1 MTSSIKNLDNSPYS
15 IHIKTFDELT
25 PFMLYDILAL
35 RNEVFVV
42 EQQAI
47 YNDTDYADQKS
58 HHLFVYEGESLAS
71 YIRLIPKGIKYEEAS
86 IGRVVTSP
94 KHRYKGY
101 SRLLMIEGM
110 KLELQLDP
118 YSKGIR
124 ISAQSYLQKFYGSLG
139 FEVCSEEYLEDG
151 LPHVE
156 MVFTR

>member
-1 MTSSIKNLDNSPYS
+1 MTLSTKNPDNSPFS
-15 IHIKTFDELT
+15 ILIKTFEELS
-25 PFMLYDILAL
+25 PFELYDILAL

-42 EQQAI
+42 EQHAI

-58 HHLFVYEGESLAS
+58 HHLMLYDGDELAS

-86 IGRVVTSP
+86 IGRVVTNP
-94 KHRYKGY
+94 NHRYKGY

-110 KLELQLDP
+110 KLENQLNP
-118 YSKGIR
+118 TSNGIR
-124 ISAQSYLQKFYGSLG
+124 ISAQSYLQQFYGSLG
-139 FEVCSEEYLEDG
+139 FVVCSEEYLEDG

>member
-1 MTSSIKNLDNSPYS
+1 MTSSTKNLDNVPYS
-15 IHIKTFDELT
+15 IIIKTFENLS
-25 PFMLYDILAL
+25 PNELYDILAL

-58 HHLFVYEGESLAS
+58 HHLFIYEGDSLAS
-71 YIRLIPKGIKYEEAS
+71 YIRLIPKGIKYDEAS

-101 SRLLMIEGM
+101 SRILMVEGM
-110 KLELQLDP
+110 NLEFQLDP
-118 YSKGIR
+118 HSKGLR
-124 ISAQSYLQKFYGSLG
+124 ISAQSYLQQFYGSLG
-139 FEVCSEEYLEDG
+139 FVVCSEEYLEDG

>member
-1 MTSSIKNLDNSPYS
+1 MTSSTKNPDNSTS
-15 IHIKTFDELT
+15 IQIKTFDELT
-25 PFMLYDILAL
+25 PFEVYDILAL

-47 YNDTDYADQKS
+47 YNDTDYTDQKS
-58 HHLFVYEGESLAS
+58 HHIFLYEGDSLAS
-71 YIRLIPKGIKYEEAS
+71 YIRLIPKGIKYDEAS

-94 KHRYKGY
+94 KYRYKGY

-110 KLELQLDP
+110 KLEYQLDP
-118 YSKGIR
+118 HSKGIR
-124 ISAQSYLQKFYGSLG
+124 ISAQSYLQQFYGSLG

-151 LPHVE
+151 LLHVE

>member
-1 MTSSIKNLDNSPYS
+1 MTSSTKNPDNSTS
-15 IHIKTFDELT
+15 IQIKTFDELT
-25 PFMLYDILAL
+25 PFEVYDILAL

-58 HHLFVYEGESLAS
+58 HHIFIYEGESLAS
-71 YIRLIPKGIKYEEAS
+71 YIRLIPKGIKYDEAS

-94 KHRYKGY
+94 KHRFKGY

-110 KLELQLDP
+110 KLEHHLDP
-118 YSKGIR
+118 HSKGIR

-139 FEVCSEEYLEDG
+139 FVVCSEEYLEDG

>member
-1 MTSSIKNLDNSPYS
+1 MTSSIKNHDNVTCTLR
-15 IHIKTFDELT
+15 IKNFNELT
-25 PFMLYDILAL
+25 PFEVYDILAL

-47 YNDTDYADQKS
+47 YNDTDYSDQKS
-58 HHLFVYEGESLAS
+58 YHFMMYEGNELAS
-71 YIRLIPKGIKYEEAS
+71 YIRLIPKGIKYDEAS

-94 KHRYKGY
+94 KYRYKGY
-101 SRLLMIEGM
+101 SRILMIEGM
-110 KLELQLDP
+110 KLEHQLEP
-118 YSKGIR
+118 NSIGIR

-139 FEVCSEEYLEDG
+139 FVVCSDEYLEDG

>member
-1 MTSSIKNLDNSPYS
+1 MTSSTKNPDNSTS
-15 IHIKTFDELT
+15 IQIKTFDELT
-25 PFMLYDILAL
+25 PFEVYDILAL

-58 HHLFVYEGESLAS
+58 HHIFVYEGDSLAS

-94 KHRYKGY
+94 KHRFKGY

-110 KLELQLDP
+110 KLEHLLDP

-139 FEVCSEEYLEDG
+139 FKVCSEEYLEDG

-156 MVFTR
+156 MVFKR

>member
-1 MTSSIKNLDNSPYS
+1 MTLSTKNPDNSPFN
-15 IHIKTFDELT
+15 ILIKTFEELS
-25 PFMLYDILAL
+25 PFELYDILAL

-58 HHLFVYEGESLAS
+58 HHFMLYDGDELAS

-94 KHRYKGY
+94 NHRYKGF
-101 SRLLMIEGM
+101 SRILMIEGM
-110 KLELQLDP
+110 KLEIQLNP
-118 YSKGIR
+118 TSEGIR
-124 ISAQSYLQKFYGSLG
+124 ISAQSYLQQFYGSLG
-139 FEVCSEEYLEDG
+139 FVVCSEEYLEDG

>member
-1 MTSSIKNLDNSPYS
+1 MTPSIKNQDSQEYS
-15 IHIKTFDELT
+15 IIIKTFDELT
-25 PFMLYDILAL
+25 PFEVYDLLAL
-35 RNEVFVV
+35 RNVVFVV

-58 HHLFVYEGESLAS
+58 HHLMIYEGDELAS

-94 KHRYKGY
+94 NHRFKGY
-101 SRLLMIEGM
+101 SRLLMEEGM
-110 KLELQLDP
+110 SLEKQLYPD
-118 YSKGIR
+118 SKGIR

-139 FEVCSEEYLEDG
+139 FVVCSEEYLEDG